1 MFGWFKGKLRT
12 KTSERWFWRAF
23 LPEGLVIVPN
33 EGSLPATSKG
43 RERIEVAGSEDLL
56 SQLEDDGLTVS
67 HGDAVVIPWE
77 HVFRL
82 LGGSDQQDCRSL
94 LGLPEEVPCVPA
106 LQSHGTLTD
115 RSFGISIP
123 LWFDR
128 DGKTLPKVQ
137 TCGGAVFD
145 GKGWGLLSKEAW
157 ETVELVGRFEARPE
171 AEREQIANRRHW
183 GRIRLSAMA
192 AGARLDQFLHKT
204 VVLAPEK
211 LHIGLRSSEVATT
224 RVVEVE
230 PGFEGAPKDWLRYF
244 DSRPDIPD
252 VYSIPS
258 PDGIVQVV
266 ITPSVKAVLSS
277 IKRFPGRRVAGTRA
291 EAFLINPFAA
301 LGDAASEAIEEA
313 QFQSAR
319 ERAGLLFERFN
330 AHIKFD
336 ALGYPE
342 EIGLKIE
349 APGPDGSMESET
361 RLFEDDP
368 EAANFVVDV
377 ERALKA
383 DRQLFGW
390 NGYDFEILGY
400 AEHEIGLLREALQ
413 RRREPRILINQ
424 AAVYDLSAYSSR
436 IEAIGVEKPYYSPFI
451 AKKDEGEGWFPDN
464 IIPVVSWTPEG
475 EREPVAVPITREA
488 KDAIKAKI
496 EEARAKGEDAFV
508 LSGFD
513 KPMPIDEAEAIL
525 RTFEEVAKDAL
536 VGRLDPGKNSN
547 RPEGRVRKQLI
558 VKANIQSIDYDEARR
573 DILLNVP
580 TQVILPKGLREEI
593 VLKSHQ
599 ISGVAWL
606 QHLFHSAPGYC
617 RGAVLADDMG
627 LGKTLQLLAFL
638 ATLFESDPALPP
650 ALVVAPV
657 SLLENW
663 EKEAA
668 KFFLPGTLSIKTAY
682 GDSLSALRIPQE
694 SIDQQLR
701 ADGLVRF
708 LKPGWQGAAKVILTT
723 YETLRDLEFSFAAE
737 KWSVMICDEA
747 QRIKNPSAMVT
758 RAAKKQNVLFKIAC
772 TGTPVENTLA
782 DLWCLFDFVQPG
794 LLGALNDF
802 GRRYRRPIEAQTDE
816 EKARVEELRG
826 LIAPQILR
834 RTKDLPEIK
843 KELKDKILVH
853 EEIRLSAYQ
862 RSLYSSAVEQ
872 FKRRNDPGFSSP
884 LQSHLALLHY
894 FRSVCTDPKRV
905 GMNIFRPE
913 PMKDYRARSPK
924 LDWFLTTLE
933 KIKANDDA
941 TGNKVIVFCEFREV
955 QRMLRHYIQERF
967 GFAPD
972 IINGDTSTSA
982 KSSASRQKRIDAFQ
996 AKAGFGVLILSPVAV
1011 GFGVNIQEANH
1022 VIHYTRT
1029 WNPAKE
1035 DQATDR
1041 AYRLGQTR
1049 DVYVYY
1055 PIVVAEDF
1063 TTFDVKLDRLL
1074 TAKRALA
1081 GDMLNGAGDVRPGD
1095 FNLADVAPIDG
1106 SDRLSDEVTMDH
1118 VVQMQWDYFEC
1129 LIAVL
1134 WQKKGFRMVYRTPTH
1149 DDGVD
1154 VVAISGAEG
1163 VLLQCKTSGADDA
1176 SLGWEAVKDVVTG
1189 EAAYRER
1196 HPGVEFQKACVTN
1209 QFFNSTAKKHAELNE
1224 VDLLEQPDIKLLLA
1238 DMPIAMHEVEKL
1250 LATSWH

>member
-1 MFGWFKGKLRT
+1 MFGWFKGKSTT
-12 KTSERWFWRAF
+12 KTSERRFWRAF
-23 LPEGLVIVPN
+23 LADGLVVAPD
-33 EGSLPATSKG
+33 EGGLPSIAKG
-43 RERIEVAGSEDLL
+43 RARIETAGSEDLL
-56 SQLEDDGLTVS
+56 SQIDDDGLTSS

-94 LGLPEEVPCVPA
+94 LGLPDEVACVPA

-115 RSFGISIP
+115 RNFGISVP
-123 LWFDR
+123 VWFDA
-128 DGKTLPKVQ
+128 DGRTLSKVE

-145 GKGWGLLSKEAW
+145 GKRWGLLSKEVW
-157 ETVELVGRFEARPE
+157 ETLELVGRFQARPE
-171 AEREQIANRRHW
+171 PEREQIANRRHW
-183 GRIRLSAMA
+183 GRIRMSAVA
-192 AGARLDQFLHKT
+192 AGARLDQFLHKS
-204 VVLAPEK
+204 VVLTPEK
-211 LHIGLRSSEVATT
+211 LDIGLRSNEVGGT

-230 PGFEGAPKDWLRYF
+230 PGFEGAPEDWLRYF
-244 DSRPDIPD
+244 DGRPDVPD

-258 PDGIVQVV
+258 LEGMIQIVV
-266 ITPSVKAVLSS
+266 TPSVKTVLSG
-277 IKRFPGRRVAGTRA
+277 IKRFPGRRVSGTRA

-301 LGDAASEAIEEA
+301 LGDAASETIDEA
-313 QFQSAR
+313 QFQNAR
-319 ERAGLLFERFN
+319 ERAGLLFERFS
-330 AHIKFD
+330 AHIKAD

-342 EIGLKIE
+342 EIGLRIE
-349 APGPDGSMESET
+349 TPGTEGSVESET
-361 RLFEDDP
+361 RPFEDDP
-368 EAANFVVDV
+368 EAADFVDGV

-390 NGYDFEILGY
+390 NGYDFEILGDT
-400 AEHEIGLLREALQ
+400 EGEIGLLKEALQ
-413 RRREPRILINQ
+413 RRLKPRVLIDQ
-424 AAVYDLSAYSSR
+424 AAVYDLSSYSSR
-436 IEAIGVEKPYYSPFI
+436 IEGIGVEKPYYSPFI
-451 AKKDEGEGWFPDN
+451 AKKDDGEGWFPDN
-464 IIPVVSWTPEG
+464 IIPVISWTPEG
-475 EREPVAVPITREA
+475 ESEPVAVPVTPEA

-496 EEARAKGEDAFV
+496 EDARAKGEDDFV

-513 KPMPIDEAEAIL
+513 KPMPVEEAEAIL
-525 RTFEEVAKDAL
+525 RTFEEVSKDAS
-536 VGRLDPGKNSN
+536 VGKLDPEKDV

-573 DILLNVP
+573 GILLNVP
-580 TQVILPKGLREEI
+580 TRAILPAGLRAEI
-593 VLKSHQ
+593 VLKPHQ

-638 ATLFESDPALPP
+638 AALFERDPALPP

-663 EKEAA
+663 EKEAG
-668 KFFLPGTLSIKTAY
+668 KFLLPGALSIKTAY
-682 GDSLSALRIPQE
+682 GDSLSALRVPRE

-708 LKPGWQGAAKVILTT
+708 LKPGWRGTANVVLTT

-747 QRIKNPSAMVT
+747 QRIKNPNAMVT

-782 DLWCLFDFVQPG
+782 DLWCLFDFVQAG
-794 LLGALNDF
+794 LLGALNTF

-843 KELKDKILVH
+843 KELKAKIPVR

-884 LQSHLALLHY
+884 FQSHLALLQY

-905 GMNIFRPE
+905 GMNVFRPK

-924 LDWFLTTLE
+924 LDWLLSTLG

-941 TGNKVIVFCEFREV
+941 AGNKVIVFCEFREV
-955 QRMLRHYIQERF
+955 QRMLRHYIQKQF

-982 KSSASRQKRIDAFQ
+982 KNAASRQKRIDAFQ

-1074 TAKRALA
+1074 RVKRELA
-1081 GDMLNGAGDVRPGD
+1081 ADMLNGAGDVSPAD
-1095 FNLADVAPIDG
+1095 FDLADVAPVAGADG
-1106 SDRLSDEVTMDH
+1106 LDDQVTMDH

-1134 WQKKGFRMVYRTPTH
+1134 WQKKGYRMVYRTPTH

-1163 VLLQCKTSGADDA
+1163 VLLQCKTSGSDEAA
-1176 SLGWEAVKDVVTG
+1176 LGWDAVKDVTTG
-1189 EAAYRER
+1189 EAAYRQR
-1196 HPGVEFQKACVTN
+1196 HPGVEFRKACVTN
-1209 QFFNSTAKKHAELNE
+1209 QFFNTTAKTHAGLNAVE
-1224 VDLLEQPDIKLLLA
+1224 ILEQSDIEQLLSE
-1238 DMPIAMHEVEKL
+1238 MPIAMHEVERL
-1250 LATSWH
+1250 MATSWH